1 MEALRSLK
9 EATGIR
15 MEDDEV
21 IKNEKYFLKLHKRE
35 FKTYSGHALSTIA
48 KKKIKKNKKP
58 ANNPNFYH

>member
-35 FKTYSGHALSTIA
+35 FKTYSGYALSTIA